1 MSLEVI
7 TNLRDDYTN
16 SANFSDG
23 EIFRYIR
30 WYSQKGDDLR
40 ERAWWA
46 RLSKDKYK
54 DMKRILAIQE
64 LREGFD
70 SLLELIGL
78 WNGFHIGTM
87 RRYLVL
93 KCHEVNSTMLEWR
106 AMLMHLQELATYLH
120 HIRRVWTAILGPI
133 SSRVI
138 DSATVKNL
146 ELRAPAAS
154 KCDAAFVTRCMRD
167 GTIFPGLIDTEKEVV
182 LSNLLSV
189 DLIIPSLFT
198 FCEDTKYLEP
208 CAKAI
213 KILIE
218 PRGQVSLR
226 MYAEQLFIDSEN
238 EARQPS
244 AWEST
249 DTVNRPDRFEYSYR
263 QLWMYA
269 MRHFPDLVNTAPRK
283 EPSKEKPIIKE
294 PSPFL
299 WQRFARLALK
309 LGFSS
314 PKIEEMSSSEELE
327 RPIRTS
333 VPHVAG
339 YRNDKVDGGETQAS
353 TASVPLPQS
362 PRRDLDLQHRCG
374 RPFETSQQQAESTMF
389 MHLIYNHR
397 KASDGYI
404 NAFFVQR
411 STFQAF
417 FGHRY
422 IGIGDQSMSTVEFGE
437 DTDIMDV
444 DNSTNTRT
452 PTHANRGHQQSGV
465 ANSRS
470 GLEETTSTNGDQLGS
485 RHSFLPNTNAPQ
497 QSSLSVPP
505 AKAKNSTPDQV
516 PRDTLPGSV
525 AAQYDPIEDEHSY
538 DKDRPV
544 RYPYSVKTSRPPSE
558 VDRGSQNPPR
568 DASAGVQHPPVG
580 APRIADDPNS
590 LSDSFQHDLILCP
603 SMSEGASTGSRQLE
617 EPNLAQTC
625 VPFDFDS
632 SSPEMEALP
641 SPRQGSNILQSAVSP
656 YALPASGHSDQVA
669 TVVTGETLSTRI
681 NNGLTLRTSEIRSPS
696 AAEFE
701 DSFPLL
707 DSEHSYNF
715 AAKTPKL
722 EEVCRLDDPKR
733 ALSATPHQVWPPG
746 QGQDPN
752 TGSNPDQLMNE
763 ALMPSVAPEQSSSE
777 MGEDRIRATS
787 PLNPILEE
795 TQVKVKTSENSTST
809 PKRIREILDEDRID
823 SQSIRQHQPRR
834 GRSKRTNTAPK
845 GAKNKFTSRSNGNLG
860 KSSTESESIDRS
872 QYETLRDSID
882 EGEKRQKTKRGYVA
896 TIRGKTIEEG
906 GPRWL
911 R

>member
-30 WYSQKGDDLR
+30 WYNQKGEDLR
-40 ERAWWA
+40 EKAWWA

-78 WNGFHIGTM
+78 WDGFHIGTM

-93 KCHEVNSTMLEWR
+93 KCHEVTSTMLEWR
-106 AMLMHLQELATYLH
+106 AMLIYLQELATYLH
-120 HIRRVWTAILGPI
+120 HIRHVWTAILGPI

-154 KCDAAFVTRCMRD
+154 KCDAAFVTRCMRN
-167 GTIFPGLIDTEKEVV
+167 GTIFPGLSDAEKEVV
-182 LSNLLSV
+182 LNNLLSV

-218 PRGQVSLR
+218 PRGQASLR
-226 MYAEQLFIDSEN
+226 MCAEQLFTESYAVEHV
-238 EARQPS
+238 ARQPS
-244 AWEST
+244 ERGST
-249 DTVNRPDRFEYSYR
+249 DTVDKADRFEYSYR

-299 WQRFARLALK
+299 WQRFAQLALR

-327 RPIRTS
+327 RSIRSS
-333 VPHVAG
+333 VPHAAG
-339 YRNDKVDGGETQAS
+339 YRNDKVDGSETAS

-374 RPFETSQQQAESTMF
+374 RPFETSQREAESTMF

-422 IGIGDQSMSTVEFGE
+422 IGE

-444 DNSTNTRT
+444 DDSTDTRT
-452 PTHANRGHQQSGV
+452 PKHANGGHQQSGV

-470 GLEETTSTNGDQLGS
+470 GQEESTSTNGNQLGS
-485 RHSFLPNTNAPQ
+485 EYPSLHTIIDPHQP
-497 QSSLSVPP
+497 SLSVPP
-505 AKAKNSTPDQV
+505 AQAGDSTSDQV
-516 PRDTLPGSV
+516 PRHTLPGSV
-525 AAQYDPIEDEHSY
+525 VAQSDPIEDERPN
-538 DKDRPV
+538 DKDYSVRPV
-544 RYPYSVKTSRPPSE
+544 ETSSPPSE
-558 VDRGSQNPPR
+558 NYLVHTGSQSPSR
-568 DASAGVQHPPVG
+568 DASSGVQHPQVG
-580 APRIADDPNS
+580 VSLMADVPNTSTMSVTGVTPS
-590 LSDSFQHDLILCP
+590 LLHSFQNDLTLCP
-603 SMSEGASTGSRQLE
+603 TMSEGASIGSRQSE
-617 EPNLAQTC
+617 GPDPTQTC
-625 VPFDFDS
+625 VTFDFDS
-632 SSPEMEALP
+632 LSPDMDALP
-641 SPRQGSNILQSAVSP
+641 SPIQDSNTLPSAVSP
-656 YALPASGHSDQVA
+656 CALPGHSDQLAMVA
-669 TVVTGETLSTRI
+669 TGEAVLSTKI
-681 NNGLTLRTSEIRSPS
+681 NDDLTLCTSELRPPS
-696 AAEFE
+696 AIESE
-701 DSFPLL
+701 DSY
-707 DSEHSYNF
+707 DF
-715 AAKTPKL
+715 AAEASKL
-722 EEVCRLDDPKR
+722 EEVCRLDDSQRVLP
-733 ALSATPHQVWPPG
+733 ATPYQVWPSG

-752 TGSNPDQLMNE
+752 AGSNSVEQLTDE
-763 ALMPSVAPEQSSSE
+763 ALMPSIAPGQSRSE
-777 MGEDRIRATS
+777 SGEDRLQAAS
-787 PLNPILEE
+787 HLSPILEE
-795 TQVKVKTSENSTST
+795 NTVKSAENSTNR
-809 PKRIREILDEDRID
+809 PKRIREILDEDKID

-834 GRSKRTNTAPK
+834 
-845 GAKNKFTSRSNGNLG
+845 
-860 KSSTESESIDRS
+860 
-872 QYETLRDSID
+872 ID
-882 EGEKRQKTKRGYVA
+882 EGEKRLRTQYGYIA
-896 TIRGKTIEEG
+896 TISGKTIDKKD
-906 GPRWL
+906 GPTWSH
-911 R
+911 